1 MIFMKKEKMFL
12 YVKRM
17 SVSILVKKIVAI
29 VVCCLSCVKFLVN
42 LFGVAGMKE
51 RIFIECHREHLRS
64 NYSNS
69 YNEFYFSDNDDTDFS
84 DNDQENEKLISNQFR
99 HSFCFTELRLYNFKY
114 TRLCC
119 NCRKT
124 FEMVFQAKLHNV
136 SL

>member
-1 MIFMKKEKMFL
+1 M
-12 YVKRM
+12 
-17 SVSILVKKIVAI
+17 
-29 VVCCLSCVKFLVN
+29 KFLVN

-69 YNEFYFSDNDDTDFS
+69 YNEFYFSDNDDTDFF
-84 DNDQENEKLISNQFR
+84 DNNQENEKLISNQFR